1 MSTAMPDDLRG
12 VPLLSGL
19 DEAQLRVVVRHLTT
33 ESYRPGQSIVREGE
47 VGYSFFVIKSGRA
60 EVTIGDQVRRQLGPG
75 DFFGELGISSRDGKR
90 TATVTARDQVD
101 VWAMLGT
108 NFRQLQLEHTDV
120 AELIREAAG
129 RRLSTE

>member
-1 MSTAMPDDLRG
+1 MSTATPDDLRG

-19 DEAQLRVVVRHLTT
+19 DEPQLRVVLRHLTT

-60 EVTIGDQVRRQLGPG
+60 EVTSGDQVLRQLGPG

-108 NFRQLQLEHTDV
+108 NFRQLQLEHTEV